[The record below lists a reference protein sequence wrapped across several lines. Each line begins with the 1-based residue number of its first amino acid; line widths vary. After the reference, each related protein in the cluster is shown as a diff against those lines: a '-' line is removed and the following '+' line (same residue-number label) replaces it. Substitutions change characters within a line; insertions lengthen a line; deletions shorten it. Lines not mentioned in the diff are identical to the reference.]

1 MISVA
6 LATYNGSSYIE
17 QQIESILHQTKSV
30 DEIVICDDCSTDD
43 TISILQSYQQKYPNL
58 FKIMQNEKQLG
69 CAKNFEKAISNANGD
84 IIFIADQDDVWNEDK
99 VEKMMDLLSSSNAKG
114 CFSDSSIVD
123 AKLLSLGTSHL
134 QIRGFSKGSFDS
146 SKIKLRKYLLPLFLK
161 RVPPAAHDMA
171 ITADAKS
178 IILPFPNLPNCHDTW
193 IGLCLVALDG
203 WAFTNE
209 ELTLFRQHNNNASNS
224 GKQGGIIAKIKQ
236 AKASIKNNTFAWNAQ
251 LYKELITR
259 LEDKCDKDVLE
270 LLHDRMEHSLARSN
284 MQCNIIKRLPLIVKE
299 ILNRRYFR
307 YGRGWLN
314 IVQDMFFRN
323 ACYK

>member
-123 AKLLSLGTSHL
+123 GNLLSLGTSHL
-134 QIRGFSKGSFDS
+134 QIRGFSKDTFDS
-146 SKIKLRKYLLPLFLK
+146 SKIKLRKYLFPLFLK

-178 IILPFPNLPNCHDTW
+178 IILPFPDLRNCHDTW

-203 WAFTNE
+203 WSFTNE

-224 GKQGGIIAKIKQ
+224 GKIAGIFSKIEQ
-236 AKASIKNNTFAWNAQ
+236 AKSSIKNNTFAWNAQ
-251 LYKELITR
+251 LYKELIVR
-259 LEDKCDKDVLE
+259 FNGKCDNETLE
-270 LLHDRMEHSLARSN
+270 ELNDRMQHSLVRSN
-284 MQCNIIKRLPLIVKE
+284 MQCNVIKRLPLILRE
-299 ILNRRYFR
+299 ISNKRYFK
-307 YGRGWLN
+307 YGRGWVNVL
-314 IVQDMFFRN
+314 QDMFFR
-323 ACYK
+323 